1 MNSVDFV
8 IAMSCMLLRWALSSY
23 RERLLLHCQTIQ
35 HCLYSDVRKGEATCG
50 QKRTR
55 GGIRIQVYFCGRP
68 FWTTPMVI
76 RVRSGFIDSKS
87 VLVKEYVEGGII
99 GLLTRELQEHRSSSN

>member
-1 MNSVDFV
+1 
-8 IAMSCMLLRWALSSY
+8 
-23 RERLLLHCQTIQ
+23 
-35 HCLYSDVRKGEATCG
+35 
-50 QKRTR
+50 
-55 GGIRIQVYFCGRP
+55 
-68 FWTTPMVI
+68 MVI